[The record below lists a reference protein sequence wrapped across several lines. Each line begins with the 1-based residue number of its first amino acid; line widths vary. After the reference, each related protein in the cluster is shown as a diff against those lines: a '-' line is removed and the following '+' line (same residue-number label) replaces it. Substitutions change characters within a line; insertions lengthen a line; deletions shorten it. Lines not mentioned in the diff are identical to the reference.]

1 MINTDELTVD
11 HFFDPSSKN
20 FIDDPKP
27 IIEKLVK
34 EYPIARFNAWS
45 AWLVTGN
52 KNITDCL
59 LDRRLSTDFNLW
71 EYAPPKKELEAMPEV
86 YAILDDVKKKELSE
100 DNVFEFTN
108 QILDTTQDEVSKKDD
123 KKESLFKDG
132 DDAISWDD
140 I

>member
-27 IIEKLVK
+27 TIEKLVK

-71 EYAPPKKELEAMPEV
+71 EHAPPKKELEDMDAFEKLMNNMSQT
-86 YAILDDVKKKELSE
+86 LDDSY
-100 DNVFEFTN
+100 TR
-108 QILDTTQDEVSKKDD
+108 
-123 KKESLFKDG
+123 ESLKTLLETNKHLTTV
-132 DDAISWDD
+132 
-140 I
+140 

>member
-1 MINTDELTVD
+1 M
-11 HFFDPSSKN
+11 
-20 FIDDPKP
+20 
-27 IIEKLVK
+27 
-34 EYPIARFNAWS
+34 
-45 AWLVTGN
+45 
-52 KNITDCL
+52 
-59 LDRRLSTDFNLW
+59 
-71 EYAPPKKELEAMPEV
+71 
-86 YAILDDVKKKELSE
+86 YAILDDVKKKELKE

>member
-27 IIEKLVK
+27 TIEKLVK
-34 EYPIARFNAWS
+34 EFPIARFNAWS

-71 EYAPPKKELEAMPEV
+71 EHAPPKKELADMDAFEKLMNNNLFFLNSRVSYNCSEWTNISCYNCTHAN
-86 YAILDDVKKKELSE
+86 YSSLSY
-100 DNVFEFTN
+100 N
-108 QILDTTQDEVSKKDD
+108 QR
-123 KKESLFKDG
+123 FF
-132 DDAISWDD
+132 
-140 I
+140 

>member
-1 MINTDELTVD
+1 MLNLEELTVD

-27 IIEKLVK
+27 TIKKLVN

-71 EYAPPKKELEAMPEV
+71 EHAPPKKELSDMDAFEKLMTVSISKTKLLLLTTLFGEASITG
-86 YAILDDVKKKELSE
+86 AK
-100 DNVFEFTN
+100 F
-108 QILDTTQDEVSKKDD
+108 
-123 KKESLFKDG
+123 
-132 DDAISWDD
+132 
-140 I
+140 

>member
-27 IIEKLVK
+27 TIEKLVK
-34 EYPIARFNAWS
+34 EFPIARFNAWS

-59 LDRRLSTDFNLW
+59 LDRSFRLTLIFGSML
-71 EYAPPKKELEAMPEV
+71 PQKKSL
-86 YAILDDVKKKELSE
+86 
-100 DNVFEFTN
+100 
-108 QILDTTQDEVSKKDD
+108 QIWMRLKS
-123 KKESLFKDG
+123 
-132 DDAISWDD
+132 
-140 I
+140 

>member
-71 EYAPPKKELEAMPEV
+71 EHAPPKKELADMD
-86 YAILDDVKKKELSE
+86 A
-100 DNVFEFTN
+100 FEKLMN
-108 QILDTTQDEVSKKDD
+108 NN
-123 KKESLFKDG
+123 LFFLNRSNHLRLRKL
-132 DDAISWDD
+132 ALPTF
-140 I
+140 